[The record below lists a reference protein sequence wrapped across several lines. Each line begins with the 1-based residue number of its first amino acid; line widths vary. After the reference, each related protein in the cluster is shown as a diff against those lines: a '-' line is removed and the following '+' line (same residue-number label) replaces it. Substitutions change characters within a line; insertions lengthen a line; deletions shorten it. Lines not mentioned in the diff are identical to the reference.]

1 MSNMNLDTAS
11 EYVLMHLKA
20 IFNDGELA
28 EKATAKDFL
37 AVRQG

>member
-1 MSNMNLDTAS
+1 MNLDTAP
-11 EYVLMHLKA
+11 EYVLGHLKA

-28 EKATAKDFL
+28 EQATAKDFL

>member
-1 MSNMNLDTAS
+1 MNLDTAP
-11 EYVLMHLKA
+11 EYVLRQLKA